1 MTATQISIF
10 SYWTFQFSV
19 PYACRLR
26 CFSHVWLFV
35 TPWTVARQAL
45 LSTGFSRQEYLRVLL
60 YHLPG
65 IILTRD
71 QTLKSPALTSGLFTT
86 SSTWEAIKCYSALQL
101 NVFKYNV
108 IIFPSSLKPTL
119 AFSISE
125 SEIAISKFI
134 PRI

>member
-1 MTATQISIF
+1 MCLHAKMLQSCL
-10 SYWTFQFSV
+10 TFCDPMDCSPPGSSV
-19 PYACRLR
+19 HRI
-26 CFSHVWLFV
+26 
-35 TPWTVARQAL
+35 
-45 LSTGFSRQEYLRVLL
+45 SRQEYLRVLL
-60 YHLPG
+60 CHPPG

-71 QTLKSPALTSGLFTT
+71 QTLKSPALASGFFTT
-86 SSTWEAIKCYSALQL
+86 STTWEAIKCYSALQL
-101 NVFKYNV
+101 NVFKYNI